1 MVSKRNFSG
10 GLKVLNDLMNVM
22 INFLEFV
29 ICICILVFFS
39 FNYFCYVYIGDVN
52 LSMLII
58 LKSDVMDGVF

>member
-29 ICICILVFFS
+29 ICILVFFS